1 MHTKHARQ
9 VRWSMIGTS
18 AVALITVLLVQSASA
33 QDADKDKFEETFRAR
48 AMAMGNVAFG
58 ASTTVHITIN
68 RWTTDEERRHLIETL
83 VEKEPEDLLKALQ
96 KQKETGAKTERD
108 RATDRPIGFWE
119 AVQRRHLIETLVE
132 KEPEDLLKALQK
144 QKETGYMRVTG
155 SGAGRTRWP
164 SVRLHYAREFR
175 GEGKRVIRLATDRPI
190 GFWEA
195 VQNPSS
201 MTIPSRLSNFALMK
215 RPKKATEHSEWVSR
229 SSGIK
234 RKTVSC
240 SCTPRRNPF
249 A

>member
-68 RWTTDEERRHLIETL
+68 RWTTDEE
-83 VEKEPEDLLKALQ
+83 
-96 KQKETGAKTERD
+96 
-108 RATDRPIGFWE
+108 
-119 AVQRRHLIETLVE
+119 RRHLIETLVE

>member
-1 MHTKHARQ
+1 
-9 VRWSMIGTS
+9 MIGTS

-96 KQKETGAKTERD
+96 KQKETG
-108 RATDRPIGFWE
+108 
-119 AVQRRHLIETLVE
+119 
-132 KEPEDLLKALQK
+132 
-144 QKETGYMRVTG
+144 YMRVTG

-201 MTIPSRLSNFALMK
+201 MDYTFTFIELRLDETAEEGDGTLGVGVEIK
-215 RPKKATEHSEWVSR
+215 WDKEKDRLVLVHAATQPVRLTHVKKS
-229 SSGIK
+229 K
-234 RKTVSC
+234 
-240 SCTPRRNPF
+240 
-249 A
+249 

>member
-96 KQKETGAKTERD
+96 KQKETG
-108 RATDRPIGFWE
+108 
-119 AVQRRHLIETLVE
+119 
-132 KEPEDLLKALQK
+132 
-144 QKETGYMRVTG
+144 YMRVTG

-175 GEGKRVIRLATDRPI
+175 GEGKRVIRLATDRPMLL
-190 GFWEA
+190 G
-195 VQNPSS
+195 
-201 MTIPSRLSNFALMK
+201 
-215 RPKKATEHSEWVSR
+215 
-229 SSGIK
+229 SGAE
-234 RKTVSC
+234 
-240 SCTPRRNPF
+240 P
-249 A
+249 